1 MTREDLLKVVW
12 ICRYQPSWD
21 RERAQRYWRT
31 HHAGMGRRVPSMP
44 LYLQNHLVE
53 PVGPRSVQAGSLAFD
68 GFSVCWFEGEDGF
81 RRCIESPEM
90 LEMDEDAERVFV
102 VDEIR
107 GGWSARLEETVTAH
121 VDTPEEE
128 LFKVGWIGRYRP
140 GRDRDEA
147 HRAWTDGHRALLD
160 RVPGLLRHAQNHAA
174 QTIGPEGFTHELPLA
189 FDGIAEFWFQDRPSY
204 REAMA
209 SPEWEAVLED
219 ADGLFDLG
227 AMWDGGYAGVVDHL
241 WINRPERNTTA
252 GRPPS

>member
-1 MTREDLLKVVW
+1 VNRDELLKVVW
-12 ICRYQPSWD
+12 ICRYQPAWD

-53 PVGPRSVQAGSLAFD
+53 PVGPRSVQDGPLAMD
-68 GFSVCWFEGEDGF
+68 GFSVCWFEGEEGF

-102 VDEIR
+102 VDDIR
-107 GGWSARLEETVTAH
+107 GGWSARLDETVTAH

-128 LFKVGWIGRYRP
+128 LFKVGWIGRYAP
-140 GRDRDEA
+140 GRDRDDA

-160 RVPGLLRHAQNHAA
+160 RVPGLLRHAQNHSVE
-174 QTIGPEGFTHELPLA
+174 TIGPEGFTRDLPLA

-204 REAMA
+204 LQAMA
-209 SPEWEAVLED
+209 SPEWQAVLED
-219 ADGLFDLG
+219 ADGLFDL
-227 AMWDGGYAGVVDHL
+227 APMWDGGYAGVVDHL
-241 WINRPERNTTA
+241 WINQR
-252 GRPPS
+252 